1 MDNKNLPNFITA
13 FRIAGAVLLIF
24 TVPFSPAFYALYTLC
39 GVSDVADGFIAR
51 RFKSESE
58 LGAKLDSVADLL
70 FYAVML
76 FKLLP
81 TLAERLTAGIW
92 CAVFAVLALRTASYI
107 AAAAK
112 YRRFA
117 SLHTYMNK
125 ATGLAVFAVPYFIL
139 SPFYLP
145 LCAAVCAVAGAASA
159 EELIMHLTSKKYEP
173 ERKTLIF
180 SGKNRGER
188 E

>member
-1 MDNKNLPNFITA
+1 MNNKNLPNCITA

-24 TVPFSPAFYALYTLC
+24 TASFSPAFYAVYTLC

-51 RFKSESE
+51 KFKTESE
-58 LGAKLDSVADLL
+58 LGSKLDSVADLL

-76 FKLLP
+76 FKLIP
-81 TLAERLTAGIW
+81 TFIERLTAGIW
-92 CAVFAVLALRTASYI
+92 CAIFAVLALRLASYI
-107 AAAAK
+107 VAAVK

-125 ATGLAVFAVPYFIL
+125 ATGLAVFSVPYFIL
-139 SPFYLP
+139 LPFYLP

-159 EELIMHLTSKKYEP
+159 EELIIHLSSKEYEP
-173 ERKTLIF
+173 ERKTLMF
-180 SGKNRGER
+180 RRNKTKK
-188 E
+188 